1 MKKLKLFFMFSLVF
15 VIIACS
21 NQSHDTEMAN
31 EVAMDGDMS
40 TSKSYG
46 GERGIEEM
54 EMAEEAVMMDSAVS
68 NDNRKVIYHG
78 NFMIEVKDYQKAR
91 DEIQK
96 KVTSVG
102 GYIVD
107 SYYYEQGENQPS
119 GSMVLRL
126 PKQEFQPMIS
136 QLVASDWKIIEQ
148 QTSGNDVTEE
158 YVDLESRLKAKRVVE
173 ERLLSFMNDATN
185 TENLLKIS
193 KELAQV
199 QAEIEQMLGRKQY
212 LNNQVEYATLSIH
225 IQENSLA
232 TSIQSEDLNTWDRS
246 KKLFIDTIN
255 VLIKASSSVFV
266 FLIGLSPVII
276 PIAFLLFIFIYTRK
290 KNQKLNQ

>member
-1 MKKLKLFFMFSLVF
+1 M
-15 VIIACS
+15 
-21 NQSHDTEMAN
+21 
-31 EVAMDGDMS
+31 
-40 TSKSYG
+40 
-46 GERGIEEM
+46 
-54 EMAEEAVMMDSAVS
+54 
-68 NDNRKVIYHG
+68 
-78 NFMIEVKDYQKAR
+78 
-91 DEIQK
+91 
-96 KVTSVG
+96 
-102 GYIVD
+102 
-107 SYYYEQGENQPS
+107 
-119 GSMVLRL
+119 
-126 PKQEFQPMIS
+126 
-136 QLVASDWKIIEQ
+136 
-148 QTSGNDVTEE
+148 
-158 YVDLESRLKAKRVVE
+158 VE